1 MFLEIRALKFA
12 VPLIGILFFVAACS
26 SDSGSAGGPGNGG
39 RSSGELQAFFV
50 EPSQLASNATGDGH
64 IVQVAFAAANTRPIE
79 RGSGDTRVTF
89 DDGTTYVLDGG
100 DVSQS
105 SNTDS
110 DSRSANVRFLPG
122 EDSVRIFID
131 TDSASFGIE
140 RGARRG
146 DSDTVTSQPSDTG
159 STGEPFYLYVRTDTP
174 SSVGGSTDYL
184 AYGFWLLGQD
194 AVQSDNDPLFGAFV
208 DSNAG
213 IVFPSN
219 NLEALSG
226 EATYEGAADGL
237 YYESTLGVSA
247 RFQEFQAR
255 VLLEA
260 DFGDDDDL
268 GSITGTI
275 HSFTGL
281 NDVYADRWPGL
292 EVDLEEADLVDRG
305 GGLFTGSTDGP
316 SRLEGQW
323 GGKFYDDT
331 ATGDADHPGTVAGTF
346 GFGGEFS
353 GDVTVAWLGVYW
365 ADLEE

>member
-26 SDSGSAGGPGNGG
+26 SDSSGGGG
-39 RSSGELQAFFV
+39 LGELQSFFV
-50 EPSQLASNATGDGH
+50 EPSQLADNVAGDGH
-64 IVQVAFAAANTRPIE
+64 IVQVVFAAANARPIE
-79 RGSGDTRVTF
+79 RDSGDTSVTF

-105 SNTDS
+105 SNRA
-110 DSRSANVRFLPG
+110 SRSANVRFLP
-122 EDSVRIFID
+122 EESNVRIFVGTGIG
-131 TDSASFGIE
+131 SFGAE
-140 RGARRG
+140 RGASRG
-146 DSDTVTSQPSDTG
+146 DTVTRQPSDP
-159 STGEPFYLYVRTDTP
+159 SASDEPFYLYVRTDTP
-174 SSVGGSTDYL
+174 NSVGSPTDYL
-184 AYGFWLLGQD
+184 AYGFWILGPD
-194 AVQSDNDPLFGAFV
+194 AFGSNNDPLFGAFV

-219 NLEALSG
+219 NLEALSE
-226 EATYEGAADGL
+226 EATYEGAAEGL
-237 YYESTLGVSA
+237 YYESTISVDDA
-247 RFQEFQAR
+247 RFQEFRAR
-255 VLLEA
+255 VSLEA

-281 NDVYADRWPGL
+281 NDVYADRWPAL
-292 EVDLEEADLVDRG
+292 AVELEEADLVGRG
-305 GGLFTGSTDGP
+305 GGLFTGDTDGP
-316 SRLEGQW
+316 SGSGLEGQW

-346 GFGGEFS
+346 GFGGRFS
-353 GDVTVAWLGVYW
+353 NDVTVAWLGVYW